1 MVEALRAR
9 GKLPG
14 HLDGVYIGVLDTERD
29 SAKLYSHLVP
39 FDTLVLDQSPTNID
53 NIACSLADHDAVL
66 WQNVPHLRREL
77 TRLDGPGGFFPE
89 RAHALTAGIVMQ
101 AITET
106 EKRSY
111 NVLSSPRRLAAA
123 TSYLTETYA

>member
-1 MVEALRAR
+1 
-9 GKLPG
+9 
-14 HLDGVYIGVLDTERD
+14 
-29 SAKLYSHLVP
+29 
-39 FDTLVLDQSPTNID
+39 
-53 NIACSLADHDAVL
+53 
-66 WQNVPHLRREL
+66 
-77 TRLDGPGGFFPE
+77 
-89 RAHALTAGIVMQ
+89 MQ